1 MYNKKLT
8 ATIFSLIFI
17 MCLLVIPNISS
28 ASSYTLKY
36 NQQQNL
42 TIPVYDE
49 NNNAVN
55 SSTTCFLTL
64 INSEQLTV
72 VSNEEMTFST
82 GGKYTYVLSAD
93 QLNTLGEYHA
103 SMDCSDGSVSGFS
116 TFSIDVTGNGKEA
129 PSGVVITLFV
139 VLFILLL
146 FLLTYLIIYSIGH
159 AVTLDFDI
167 IDAAW
172 NLGGFFALLGLS
184 IAERAYLGNPDVD
197 SFLNWA
203 IGIGAFTNVFL
214 PVIYFIL
221 TLTVGSWMS
230 KRVKGVDF

>member
-1 MYNKKLT
+1 MKGSDKKLLT
-8 ATIFSLIFI
+8 LLAFAFI
-17 MCLLVIPNISS
+17 MVLVINFTIADTNNYAPVEKGQCKEI
-28 ASSYTLKY
+28 
-36 NQQQNL
+36 QQTCGTCSFVNL
-42 TIPVYDE
+42 TIIYP
-49 NNNAVN
+49 N
-55 SSTTCFLTL
+55 SSIALSNQPMSNRGGGIWSYTFCNTQDLGRYDTPSCGDLNGIFQCTT
-64 INSEQLTV
+64 
-72 VSNEEMTFST
+72 
-82 GGKYTYVLSAD
+82 
-93 QLNTLGEYHA
+93 
-103 SMDCSDGSVSGFS
+103 DGTIWFK
-116 TFSIDVTGNGKEA
+116 VTGNGRDE
-129 PSGVVITLFV
+129 PEGIVITLFV
-139 VLFILLL
+139 ILFIILL

-203 IGIGAFTNVFL
+203 IGIGAVTNVFL